1 MPMTIEIERSKGYVT
16 VHIDQRPKDG
26 FIYESNDQ
34 EVEVFR
40 NGDKSVSIQ
49 IKKNKGKEDKP
60 KTLFRTKHVYKNLN
74 ECDNEDNNEDNDKDN
89 KDDND
94 EECLPCFKDRVEK
107 FMKATRETA
116 TKTIDVVRRIEGEF
130 HRDIAAI
137 DERVTN
143 NKDEIDILQFHNK
156 NLRAKLNS
164 NDGIELPATTSAFKT
179 PERERTPTP
188 IPENFSLLPIVEAM
202 GNKRGRKPPKV
213 KSSPIMHMQA
223 RKKAKLQQSSAME
236 QLNKALKIT
245 PSNFECKKE
254 PDSDNESS

>member
-1 MPMTIEIERSKGYVT
+1 M
-16 VHIDQRPKDG
+16 
-26 FIYESNDQ
+26 ESNFQ
-34 EVEVFR
+34 QR
-40 NGDKSVSIQ
+40 QAPSKRL
-49 IKKNKGKEDKP
+49 KEKE
-60 KTLFRTKHVYKNLN
+60 LL
-74 ECDNEDNNEDNDKDN
+74 
-89 KDDND
+89 
-94 EECLPCFKDRVEK
+94 
-107 FMKATRETA
+107 
-116 TKTIDVVRRIEGEF
+116 
-130 HRDIAAI
+130 HR
-137 DERVTN
+137 
-143 NKDEIDILQFHNK
+143 
-156 NLRAKLNS
+156 
-164 NDGIELPATTSAFKT
+164 AFKT